1 MTYRAWIVTFTLGVA
16 ACGPKHSSSNADDAC
31 AKAAR
36 NAYKAGEGRGE
47 PGSREYTISVD
58 AMADVCRT
66 DHWSDAQIQ
75 CMTTVTDLK
84 SDDTCEKLFTSE
96 QKDHVEH
103 AFEAGKRDRR
113 AREEAE
119 EAQSTPRDE
128 STGTTAAPSGDD
140 TKMTKADTEA
150 SLEMARGIIKLLTS
164 MTKSFEDVKGDV
176 LQKTT
181 DGSTIYRA
189 KNTSYMM
196 ADEEVIAIKPSGSA
210 YYLASWKG
218 NKHVAMSFSAFTA
231 GMNIVTNQDGNFV
244 IAPDEAASTGGAVV
258 FTMKLKG
265 VKVGTYTAD
274 PSKGEGTMILGL
286 L

>member
-1 MTYRAWIVTFTLGVA
+1 MTYRWWIATFTLGVA
-16 ACGPKHSSSNADDAC
+16 ACGPKHSSSSADDAC

-36 NAYKAGEGRGE
+36 NAYRAGEGRGE
-47 PGSREYTISVD
+47 PGSREYTVSVD

-96 QKDHVEH
+96 QKEHIEH

-113 AREEAE
+113 EREETE
-119 EAQSTPRDE
+119 EARAQPAPADS
-128 STGTTAAPSGDD
+128 PSGPASGGHQRR
-140 TKMTKADTEA
+140 MTKAHPEV
-150 SLEMARGIIKLLTS
+150 SMEMAKGIVKLLS
-164 MTKSFEDVKGDV
+164 ALAKDFADEKGDL
-176 LQKTT
+176 LQKTA
-181 DGSTIYRA
+181 DGSTIFRV

-196 ADEEVIAIKPSGSA
+196 ADEEVIAVKPSGRA
-210 YYLASWKG
+210 FYLASWKG
-218 NKHVAMSFSAFTA
+218 TKKVAMSFSAFTA
-231 GMNIVTNQDGNFV
+231 GMNIVTNHDGNFV
-244 IAPDEAASTGGAVV
+244 IAPDEAASTGGTAV

-274 PSKGEGTMILGL
+274 PKKGEGTMILGL
-286 L
+286 F